1 MAPQPVRDV
10 NAPISMRNERAALQ
24 LLSSMVTEL
33 LTKYPKSLPRPRAAR
48 GGADGGGLA
57 PFSNERHAVIQVAG
71 EKEVLVHYRTH
82 CQHALAALAVPC
94 EDDLGYS
101 KLLRDMNAGGVSKW
115 ILDYCG
121 EGPRAEV
128 GTCRRLERRRLQQE
142 AAAAAAATAAAEGGG
157 GGGGGMRSDPS
168 NRHRLSG

>member
-1 MAPQPVRDV
+1 MAPQQVRDV

-33 LTKYPKSLPRPRAAR
+33 LTKYPKSLAEDLELLAA
-48 GGADGGGLA
+48 GPDSGGLA

-82 CQHALAALAVPC
+82 CRQALAALAVPC
-94 EDDLGYS
+94 DNDLEYS
-101 KLLRDMNAGGVSKW
+101 KLLMDMGAGGLSKW

-142 AAAAAAATAAAEGGG
+142 AATATPSAAAAAESGGG
-157 GGGGGMRSDPS
+157 ARSDPS
-168 NRHRLSG
+168 KPHIV